1 MNDKHERPELF
12 PWEMTAREFRATL
25 TICKA
30 AYGSRRWTAQ
40 DRNGQ
45 TVYFVPRP
53 FVSAQGQAIYP
64 GMGPCCFERK
74 RDLLAAMDELHCA
87 AVKYALRSGK
97 SLCAAVRAEYP
108 LLFPPLD
115 EDMPFRPCCG
125 CGYCCAQG
133 PCLLAAEQLDM
144 ALLRDWT
151 GCPFLRWHDGRYW
164 CGLVEDAARGDGVEY
179 YSRMTTLAMGEAAA
193 PR

>member
-125 CGYCCAQG
+125 CGYCCAKVHACWLRNSWIW
-133 PCLLAAEQLDM
+133 PCSAIGQVARFCAGTTAVIGADWSRTLRVAM
-144 ALLRDWT
+144 ALNIT
-151 GCPFLRWHDGRYW
+151 
-164 CGLVEDAARGDGVEY
+164 VA
-179 YSRMTTLAMGEAAA
+179 
-193 PR
+193 